1 MKHRLIAQL
10 DRQIRLRG
18 ESLQLLRMI
27 SGTARRRVNLK
38 GIVKTNGQAQLIAGF
53 TAPKYIIVIS
63 PTALKQQGWAQGISP
78 VTQLTPPRGTTPVRD
93 YDIPTNNDSIVV
105 RQSQLA
111 VTRVDPIY
119 EGDVCVRIEMQ
130 VSG

>member
-18 ESLQLLRMI
+18 ESLQLLRMV
-27 SGTARRRVNLK
+27 SGTSRRRVNLK
-38 GIVKTNGQAQLIAGF
+38 GIVKTNGQAQLIAGI

-63 PTALKQQGWAQGISP
+63 PTALKQQAWGQGLSP
-78 VTQLTPPRGTTPVRD
+78 VSFTPPTGTTPVRD